1 MMNSDRIGRIL
12 WWGGLAV
19 LLLGIGECGY
29 SLVGWW
35 ASEPG
40 DISKSV
46 EQSLGISIVVI
57 FLISPIVMLVGAIFK
72 AIAFAEKRFQQDQEN

>member
-29 SLVGWW
+29 SLVG
-35 ASEPG
+35 
-40 DISKSV
+40 
-46 EQSLGISIVVI
+46 
-57 FLISPIVMLVGAIFK
+57 LVGV
-72 AIAFAEKRFQQDQEN
+72 

>member
-1 MMNSDRIGRIL
+1 MNSDRIGRIL

-19 LLLGIGECGY
+19 LLLSISGCGY

-46 EQSLGISIVVI
+46 EQSMGISLIVI

-72 AIAFAEKRFQQDQEN
+72 AIALAEKHAQQDQES